1 MKNRNYFLIFIFA
14 CCSGIVCT
22 AEGQN
27 KNRHYIK
34 NRIMTTEDGNSFREK
49 VLYYDIFG
57 KHTETVQ
64 VGASPQGKD
73 LNFTFGYDILDRPV
87 GESLPLPDG
96 NRNYYGDAFPYSG
109 CVYGN
114 SSLNRIR
121 EFYGPGAA
129 WWDNGKTVKNEYFTN
144 STSGLLC
151 CAEFRA
157 EDSGGDV
164 KLIRSGMYAAGEL
177 TVTKTTDEDGKI
189 VYTFTDFEGKL
200 LLTRR
205 MNGAE
210 PHDTY
215 IVYDAR
221 GRKRIVL
228 PPLAADELTA
238 TASWLCN
245 SSEVIKKYGYV
256 YRYDGRDRVIEKK
269 LPGCD
274 PVHFVYDRSDRLI
287 LKQNGNNRKDGEW
300 QYYQYDG
307 LGREVIWGV
316 LPSSAGREDWEEI
329 FRDTVYC
336 ERFIGLGQ
344 TDNFGYSNT
353 SAFNESRIPLII
365 SYYDSYGFE
374 ALSDSFLT
382 FVDKPEFGKR
392 IERPTG
398 KLTGQI
404 IALLNNPELKEHVT
418 HYYDNRGR
426 EIQTNACSISG
437 FHNYSFTKYDFI
449 GQPISVR
456 KEHYSIYPAKAILEP
471 EATYDHTIVYD
482 YEYDHAGRVTRLY
495 QTFDKNERI
504 KIAEYRYDEAGR
516 LVGKE
521 LHDGKFECKYDYNI
535 RGWLT
540 EIDEPFMNEKIYYN
554 EDLPEGVEPLYNG
567 NIADVYY
574 SAHDSAHFRLSY
586 DGLNRLTASQ
596 QYTRNGVKTAA
607 AETFAYD
614 KMGNITSIV
623 RSTEKPIP
631 NYINRVQL
639 FYDGNR
645 IIRGEGS
652 PYYGD
657 YNDMVYPNY
666 SGRDVEYEYDPNGNL
681 IKNSDNRISMT
692 TYNLLNL
699 PQTVAFSDKSLSVFY
714 YMADGRKVRNAA
726 GSYSISTAVPIDSV
740 IKNTDPYI
748 SYMSE
753 WNDVYWYQGKLQK
766 YINTPEG
773 NIEVSTGRKMSF
785 SYYYISKDHLGS
797 IWHYWNSLSNKY
809 SNIYYPSG
817 IMREKRRSPYNY
829 GLTGKEI
836 VYDNGL
842 DEYFFGART
851 LFAPI
856 NRFNQPDPL
865 CEEYY
870 HISPYAYCAN
880 NFINAVDPDGRKV
893 KPAGTA
899 ELIMIQNTLPKDARN
914 YVKLDKN
921 GLIDRT
927 LLNSYGGKSLNFN
940 NLKTL
945 VNSNRMV
952 EVVLDNKFTFMEQ
965 NGRLGT
971 VTMSYND
978 FDPIY
983 DSETDKDL
991 TGETMGGLSTGESGF
1006 MGKTLFPDKEGIQNS
1021 PNNNIIVIINKN
1033 LSPAGAAEIY
1043 SHEANGHVLLYI
1055 NNGGNHKGA
1064 SHQPVDGGWIEG
1076 NKILME
1082 MIIKSKKETIKNMQA
1097 R

>member
-1 MKNRNYFLIFIFA
+1 M
-14 CCSGIVCT
+14 
-22 AEGQN
+22 
-27 KNRHYIK
+27 
-34 NRIMTTEDGNSFREK
+34 
-49 VLYYDIFG
+49 
-57 KHTETVQ
+57 
-64 VGASPQGKD
+64 
-73 LNFTFGYDILDRPV
+73 
-87 GESLPLPDG
+87 
-96 NRNYYGDAFPYSG
+96 
-109 CVYGN
+109 
-114 SSLNRIR
+114 
-121 EFYGPGAA
+121 
-129 WWDNGKTVKNEYFTN
+129 
-144 STSGLLC
+144 
-151 CAEFRA
+151 
-157 EDSGGDV
+157 
-164 KLIRSGMYAAGEL
+164 
-177 TVTKTTDEDGKI
+177 
-189 VYTFTDFEGKL
+189 
-200 LLTRR
+200 
-205 MNGAE
+205 
-210 PHDTY
+210 
-215 IVYDAR
+215 
-221 GRKRIVL
+221 
-228 PPLAADELTA
+228 
-238 TASWLCN
+238 
-245 SSEVIKKYGYV
+245 
-256 YRYDGRDRVIEKK
+256 IEKK

-287 LKQNGNNRKDGEW
+287 LKQNGNNRKDGVW

-316 LPSSAGREDWEEI
+316 LPSSAGREDWEVI
-329 FRDTVYC
+329 FRDTVCC

-344 TDNFGYSNT
+344 DGNFGYTNT
-353 SAFNESRIPLII
+353 AAFNESRTPLIV
-365 SYYDSYGFE
+365 SYYDSYAFE

-382 FVDKPEFGKR
+382 YVDKPDFGKR
-392 IERPTG
+392 IERPSG

-418 HYYDNRGR
+418 LYYDNRGR
-426 EIQTNACSISG
+426 VIQTNACSVSG

-482 YEYDHAGRVTRLY
+482 YEYDHAGRLTRLY

-516 LVGKE
+516 LVGKV
-521 LHDGKFECKYDYNI
+521 LHDGKFDCKYDYNI

-596 QYTRNGVKTAA
+596 QYTRDGVKTAA
-607 AETFAYD
+607 AEAFTYD

-623 RSTEKPIP
+623 RSTQNPQP
-631 NYINRVQL
+631 DYINRVQL

-652 PYYGD
+652 PYSGG
-657 YNDMVYPNY
+657 YNDMVYPNLV
-666 SGRDVEYEYDPNGNL
+666 GKDVEYEYDPNGNL
-681 IKNSDNRISMT
+681 IKNEDNRISLT

-714 YMADGRKVRNAA
+714 YMADGRKIRNATGA
-726 GSYSISTAVPIDSV
+726 YSISTAVPIDSV

-753 WNDVYWYQGKLQK
+753 WNDVYWYQRTQQK

-785 SYYYISKDHLGS
+785 SYYYTSKDHLGS
-797 IWHYWNSLSNKY
+797 IWHYWNSLNNSRA
-809 SNIYYPSG
+809 NIYYPSG

-880 NFINAVDPDGRKV
+880 NFINALDPDGRDWYIFNQNGIYQK
-893 KPAGTA
+893 KINAEGTNR
-899 ELIMIQNTLPKDARN
+899 IMVHSLKKTKTGEEYDSYTFINFADPINDARDIDNGIINRLVFVNEQNIQSMLAEQGAFDSNKLNFGIESQGNGNFDYSFTVLPQKYPEAHFNGIDSNSLFLPEGDNTAHNFMNFGN
-914 YVKLDKN
+914 YLWGATGYTVGFGYTELQI
-921 GLIDRT
+921 GAH
-927 LLNSYGGKSLNFN
+927 LNSKFN
-940 NLKTL
+940 SK
-945 VNSNRMV
+945 R
-952 EVVLDNKFTFMEQ
+952 
-965 NGRLGT
+965 NGY
-971 VTMSYND
+971 SSQW
-978 FDPIY
+978 
-983 DSETDKDL
+983 DSEDDQR
-991 TGETMGGLSTGESGF
+991 S
-1006 MGKTLFPDKEGIQNS
+1006 
-1021 PNNNIIVIINKN
+1021 
-1033 LSPAGAAEIY
+1033 
-1043 SHEANGHVLLYI
+1043 
-1055 NNGGNHKGA
+1055 
-1064 SHQPVDGGWIEG
+1064 
-1076 NKILME
+1076 
-1082 MIIKSKKETIKNMQA
+1082 IIKGIYHAKSQNYRRLRK
-1097 R
+1097 

>member
-1 MKNRNYFLIFIFA
+1 M
-14 CCSGIVCT
+14 
-22 AEGQN
+22 
-27 KNRHYIK
+27 
-34 NRIMTTEDGNSFREK
+34 
-49 VLYYDIFG
+49 
-57 KHTETVQ
+57 
-64 VGASPQGKD
+64 
-73 LNFTFGYDILDRPV
+73 
-87 GESLPLPDG
+87 
-96 NRNYYGDAFPYSG
+96 
-109 CVYGN
+109 
-114 SSLNRIR
+114 
-121 EFYGPGAA
+121 
-129 WWDNGKTVKNEYFTN
+129 
-144 STSGLLC
+144 
-151 CAEFRA
+151 
-157 EDSGGDV
+157 
-164 KLIRSGMYAAGEL
+164 
-177 TVTKTTDEDGKI
+177 
-189 VYTFTDFEGKL
+189 
-200 LLTRR
+200 
-205 MNGAE
+205 
-210 PHDTY
+210 
-215 IVYDAR
+215 
-221 GRKRIVL
+221 
-228 PPLAADELTA
+228 
-238 TASWLCN
+238 
-245 SSEVIKKYGYV
+245 

-287 LKQNGNNRKDGEW
+287 LKQNGNNRKDGVW

-316 LPSSAGREDWEEI
+316 LPSSAGREDWEVI
-329 FRDTVYC
+329 FRDTVCC

-344 TDNFGYSNT
+344 DGNFGYTNT
-353 SAFNESRIPLII
+353 AAFNESRTPLIV
-365 SYYDSYGFE
+365 SYYDSYAFE

-382 FVDKPEFGKR
+382 YVDKPDFGKR
-392 IERPTG
+392 IERPSG

-418 HYYDNRGR
+418 LYYDNRGR
-426 EIQTNACSISG
+426 VIQTNACSVSG

-482 YEYDHAGRVTRLY
+482 YEYDHAGRLTRLY

-516 LVGKE
+516 LVGKV
-521 LHDGKFECKYDYNI
+521 LHDGKFDCKYDYNI

-596 QYTRNGVKTAA
+596 QYTRDGVKTAA
-607 AETFAYD
+607 AEAFTYD

-623 RSTEKPIP
+623 RSTQNPQP
-631 NYINRVQL
+631 DYINRVQL

-652 PYYGD
+652 PYSGG
-657 YNDMVYPNY
+657 YNDMVYPNLV
-666 SGRDVEYEYDPNGNL
+666 GKDVEYEYDPNGNL
-681 IKNSDNRISMT
+681 IKNEDNRISLT

-714 YMADGRKVRNAA
+714 YMADGRKIRNATGA
-726 GSYSISTAVPIDSV
+726 YSISTAVPIDSV

-753 WNDVYWYQGKLQK
+753 WNDVYWYQRTQQK

-785 SYYYISKDHLGS
+785 SYYYTSKDHLGS
-797 IWHYWNSLSNKY
+797 IWHYWNSLNNSRA
-809 SNIYYPSG
+809 NIYYPSG

-880 NFINAVDPDGRKV
+880 NFINALDPTGMDIWEINNEGRIINRIK
-893 KPAGTA
+893 
-899 ELIMIQNTLPKDARN
+899 
-914 YVKLDKN
+914 
-921 GLIDRT
+921 DRT
-927 LLNSYGGKSLNFN
+927 QDAFFMVALNENGEYQRTFTIDKEGNKQYNNIIFNYGTIESQNSISYYNQKQNKKDTYDEYKIRGDTNGKSLFEFLSFNVTGSSSQVEIGLAQTGIPGDKGLNFITTGHIKGKEPGGSY
-940 NLKTL
+940 LM
-945 VNSNRMV
+945 S
-952 EVVLDNKFTFMEQ
+952 
-965 NGRLGT
+965 GRLY
-971 VTMSYND
+971 YNYTIRSIIHSH
-978 FDPIY
+978 PISKY
-983 DSETDKDL
+983 A
-991 TGETMGGLSTGESGF
+991 
-1006 MGKTLFPDKEGIQNS
+1006 S
-1021 PNNNIIVIINKN
+1021 PNDIGFKDEVNRVLQQYQLPIPQYQIF
-1033 LSPAGAAEIY
+1033 
-1043 SHEANGHVLLYI
+1043 HVPSKRYI
-1055 NNGGNHKGA
+1055 NF
-1064 SHQPVDGGWIEG
+1064 
-1076 NKILME
+1076 
-1082 MIIKSKKETIKNMQA
+1082 
-1097 R
+1097 